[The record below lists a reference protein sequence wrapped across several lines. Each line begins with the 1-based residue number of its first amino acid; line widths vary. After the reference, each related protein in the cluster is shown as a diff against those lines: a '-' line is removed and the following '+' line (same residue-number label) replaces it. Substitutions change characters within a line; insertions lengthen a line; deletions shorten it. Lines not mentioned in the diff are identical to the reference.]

1 MLMDLLGITL
11 EIIIDFVVTA
21 ITPDKKITQNRQ
33 PLCRLPILYIAFLP
47 NNRKAI

>member
-21 ITPDKKITQNRQ
+21 ITPDKK
-33 PLCRLPILYIAFLP
+33 
-47 NNRKAI
+47 NNAK